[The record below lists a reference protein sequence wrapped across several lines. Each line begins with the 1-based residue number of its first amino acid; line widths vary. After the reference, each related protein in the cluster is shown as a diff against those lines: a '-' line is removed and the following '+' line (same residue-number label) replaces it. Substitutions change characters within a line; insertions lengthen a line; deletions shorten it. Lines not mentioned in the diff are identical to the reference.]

1 VLLAAGIAAVL
12 IGVTYVIV
20 SLLLSRQAL

>member
-1 VLLAAGIAAVL
+1 VAACATAVL
-12 IGVTYVIV
+12 IGLTYVIV